1 LKRDEPN
8 FCPGRTTDLLLSVI
22 YSRDPSRLSSK
33 RCFFIG
39 QVSAISKPSATYL
52 LRAAGQ
58 AMAVGIHAD
67 ALLVVDSSAM
77 PVHGSI
83 IVAAEEGAHVL
94 RRLRLYPNR
103 ALEFLDG
110 SGRET
115 ELGNEDSEEGIE
127 VFGVVM
133 YCVNDMRSCEWDDLP
148 VIK

>member
-1 LKRDEPN
+1 MGMMPKFASPAADYVER
-8 FCPGRTTDLLLSVI
+8 
-22 YSRDPSRLSSK
+22 RLSLDEI
-33 RCFFIG
+33 C
-39 QVSAISKPSATYL
+39 ISKPSATYL

-58 AMAVGIHAD
+58 ALAVGIHAD
-67 ALLVVDSSAM
+67 ALLVVDSSAT

-83 IVAAEEGAHVL
+83 IVAAEEGVHVL
-94 RRLRLYPNR
+94 RRLHLYPYR

-115 ELGNEDSEEGIE
+115 ELGNEDSEEGIQ

-148 VIK
+148 VI

>member
-1 LKRDEPN
+1 MKTIFLYRSDICHFRAESIFTSVFSYAYTVCAYSICCEVKHNGNDAKI
-8 FCPGRTTDLLLSVI
+8 CQPG
-22 YSRDPSRLSSK
+22 SRL
-33 RCFFIG
+33 
-39 QVSAISKPSATYL
+39 
-52 LRAAGQ
+52 
-58 AMAVGIHAD
+58 GIHAD
-67 ALLVVDSSAM
+67 ALLVVDSSAT

-94 RRLRLYPNR
+94 RRLRLYPYR

-148 VIK
+148 VI